1 MYYFIFKC
9 KLFFWNLY
17 VVWMCYLYLFVCY
30 LGVFGDVDGDGKF
43 DVIVNLVLVGVI
55 CDEYVNF
62 VKMKFDIDIYKINF
76 DDVIKN

>member
-1 MYYFIFKC
+1 MQFECVIYNF
-9 KLFFWNLY
+9 
-17 VVWMCYLYLFVCY
+17 LFVI

-76 DDVIKN
+76 DDVIKNQMYVLINVMFYLRM

>member
-1 MYYFIFKC
+1 MQFECVIC
-9 KLFFWNLY
+9 NI
-17 VVWMCYLYLFVCY
+17 LFVF

-76 DDVIKN
+76 DDVIKNQMYVLINVMFYLRM

>member
-1 MYYFIFKC
+1 MQFGCVIC
-9 KLFFWNLY
+9 I
-17 VVWMCYLYLFVCY
+17 YLFVI

-76 DDVIKN
+76 DDVIKNQMYVLINVMFYLRM

>member
-1 MYYFIFKC
+1 MQFECVIC
-9 KLFFWNLY
+9 N
-17 VVWMCYLYLFVCY
+17 YLFVI

-76 DDVIKN
+76 DDVIKNQMYVLINVMFYLRM

>member
-1 MYYFIFKC
+1 MQFECVICIY
-9 KLFFWNLY
+9 W
-17 VVWMCYLYLFVCY
+17 FV

-76 DDVIKN
+76 DDVIKNQMYVLINVMFYLRM

>member
-1 MYYFIFKC
+1 MQFECVICNFLFIF
-9 KLFFWNLY
+9 
-17 VVWMCYLYLFVCY
+17 

-76 DDVIKN
+76 DDVIKNQMYVLINVMFYLRV

>member
-1 MYYFIFKC
+1 MQFECVICNFLLIIF
-9 KLFFWNLY
+9 
-17 VVWMCYLYLFVCY
+17 

-76 DDVIKN
+76 DDVIKNQMYVLINVMFYLRM

>member
-1 MYYFIFKC
+1 MQFECVIC
-9 KLFFWNLY
+9 I
-17 VVWMCYLYLFVCY
+17 YLFVI

-76 DDVIKN
+76 DDVIKNQLYVLINVMFYLRM

>member
-1 MYYFIFKC
+1 MQFECVIC
-9 KLFFWNLY
+9 N
-17 VVWMCYLYLFVCY
+17 YLFV

-76 DDVIKN
+76 DDVIKNQMYVLINVMFYLRM

>member
-1 MYYFIFKC
+1 M
-9 KLFFWNLY
+9 
-17 VVWMCYLYLFVCY
+17 FVF

>member
-1 MYYFIFKC
+1 MQFECVIC
-9 KLFFWNLY
+9 I
-17 VVWMCYLYLFVCY
+17 YLFVI

-76 DDVIKN
+76 DDVIKNQMYVLINVMFYLRM